1 LRYIQPFGHDPS
13 HFFHLRQSTNE
24 TKATM
29 TMKSCQTLL
38 VLLLQSACLHSAR
51 SFVVPTPLVDFAIGG
66 IAGGAGAFAAYPLD
80 YITAQMQKEQ
90 SQYKDGLECLVETC
104 NEGGPL
110 FLYRGAGVQ
119 VLGIAPEKAIKLNV
133 NDLMKHL
140 LTSCSGGTLTL
151 GGEVMS
157 GALAGLCQVIATSPL
172 ETIKVAL
179 QTSDKTL
186 AEVMEEVGGVGGL
199 FRGAEACMARDIVF
213 TALLFPMYSHLRMVM
228 PGTLTMQ

>member
-1 LRYIQPFGHDPS
+1 
-13 HFFHLRQSTNE
+13 
-24 TKATM
+24 
-29 TMKSCQTLL
+29 
-38 VLLLQSACLHSAR
+38 
-51 SFVVPTPLVDFAIGG
+51 VPTPLVDFAIGG